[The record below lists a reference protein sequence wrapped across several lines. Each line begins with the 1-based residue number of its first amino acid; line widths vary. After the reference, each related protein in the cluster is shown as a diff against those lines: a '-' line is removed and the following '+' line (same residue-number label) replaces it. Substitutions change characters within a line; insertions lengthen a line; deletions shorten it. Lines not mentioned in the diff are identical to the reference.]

1 MNNPNLIKQLK
12 KTRKYINYFE
22 ENSFSSCALIRY
34 DTKVI
39 IKDLSVIQKE
49 FNFLTWISEN
59 SKKEVEQLDR
69 ETLEIQQSIGTP
81 MFIVFVDLDDS

>member
-1 MNNPNLIKQLK
+1 M
-12 KTRKYINYFE
+12 
-22 ENSFSSCALIRY
+22 
-34 DTKVI
+34 I